1 MNNLSQPFHSLRE
14 AFGDNFLQVE
24 IFLGYWKIY
33 LPQPLRVYF
42 QKYLFCL
49 QRFRGAFVSSGAE
62 ILDELVII
70 DTPGTLDGDGIDL
83 FLFFLYQALEKLEN
97 RGKKW

>member
-1 MNNLSQPFHSLRE
+1 M
-14 AFGDNFLQVE
+14 
-24 IFLGYWKIY
+24 
-33 LPQPLRVYF
+33 
-42 QKYLFCL
+42 
-49 QRFRGAFVSSGAE
+49 SSGAE

-83 FLFFLYQALEKLEN
+83 LLFFLYQALEKLEN